1 MKSIGWTAR
10 DFAKLFG
17 TLLVVALA
25 ASVAAP
31 TASNK
36 TLGIS
41 FESDLYR
48 ILGFTVA
55 VVAMST
61 VVMWTVYRREKKS
74 PVVLLLG
81 AVVIAVV
88 IVTSIL
94 LFILD

>member
-1 MKSIGWTAR
+1 MKSAGWTAR

-17 TLLVVALA
+17 ILLIVALA
-25 ASVAAP
+25 ASIAVP
-31 TASNK
+31 TASN

-48 ILGFTVA
+48 GLGFA
-55 VVAMST
+55 LAIIAMSG
-61 VVMWTVYRREKKS
+61 VVMWTVYRRENKS

-81 AVVIAVV
+81 AGVAALVV
-88 IVTSIL
+88 VTGIF

>member
-1 MKSIGWTAR
+1 MKSAGWRAR

-17 TLLVVALA
+17 VLLVVALA
-25 ASVAAP
+25 ASIAVP
-31 TASNK
+31 TASYS
-36 TLGIS
+36 LGIS

-55 VVAMST
+55 VIAMSGAM
-61 VVMWTVYRREKKS
+61 MWTVYRREKKS

-88 IVTSIL
+88 IVTGIF
-94 LFILD
+94 LFILG

>member
-25 ASVAAP
+25 ASVAVP
-31 TASNK
+31 TASN

-55 VVAMST
+55 VIAMST
-61 VVMWTVYRREKKS
+61 VVMWTVYRRERKS